1 MSAMI
6 WAESIAVLTA
16 VGLVTRRLLG
26 LGRRNSKPGLPLPGA
41 HGRLYHTLKLE
52 LDAESVILA
61 VSLNEAMEARDC
73 GEYDHAWSTLHLM
86 SAPQWMRQADTL
98 ALVLHAMTNHLPM
111 ARVTLPARTLMP
123 EFFKSEAMQGYLAL
137 HDSTDQFL
145 FRGKPRFSLHLRT
158 LEEAASRLTS
168 DFLEAQPSPV
178 LQPDSDLWTRLD
190 HDYHDFDLLTKE
202 TELALRGFIACL
214 PSTALESFAAEVR
227 PALRQ
232 GVRAFSERHDSERH
246 DA

>member
-1 MSAMI
+1 MI
-6 WAESIAVLTA
+6 WAEGIAVLTA
-16 VGLVTRRLLG
+16 VGVVTRRLLG
-26 LGRRNSKPGLPLPGA
+26 LSGRNSKTGLPLPGA
-41 HGRLYHTLKLE
+41 YGRAYLTLKLE
-52 LDAESVILA
+52 LDAESAILA

-73 GEYDHAWSTLHLM
+73 GEHEHAWSTLHLM
-86 SAPQWMRQADTL
+86 STPQWMRQADTL
-98 ALVLHAMTNHLPM
+98 ALVLRAMTNHLPM

-123 EFFKSEAMQGYLAL
+123 EFFKSDAMQGYLAL
-137 HDSTDQFL
+137 HDSADQFL

-158 LEEAASRLTS
+158 IEEAVGRLTS
-168 DFLEAQPSPV
+168 DFLEAQPGP
-178 LQPDSDLWTRLD
+178 LLEPDSDLWTRLD

-214 PSTALESFAAEVR
+214 PAAVLQSFAAEVR

-232 GVRAFSERHDSERH
+232 GVRASGKRH